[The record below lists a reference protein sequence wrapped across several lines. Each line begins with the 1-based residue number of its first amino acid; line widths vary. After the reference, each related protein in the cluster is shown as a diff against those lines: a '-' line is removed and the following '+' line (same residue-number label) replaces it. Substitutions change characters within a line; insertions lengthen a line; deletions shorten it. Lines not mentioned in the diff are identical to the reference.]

1 MLGSTCWDCTETR
14 RMAPA
19 HVEVH
24 RMLLF
29 AVVGKPVGHS
39 LSPQM
44 HRAAFHALGIEAEY
58 LRVECEAHELVG
70 LAAAVSAGAL
80 AGVNITIPHKRAA
93 FELAD
98 EASEEAKLLG
108 VANTWARR
116 DGAVLAH
123 NTDGAGF
130 LMGLQGVDLDTS
142 GSAVILGAGGAA
154 RAICL
159 ALSRRGHRVVVLAR
173 DPDRVQH
180 DFRLL
185 GGELRHWDG
194 ETALRAARE
203 AALVVNATPV
213 GMEPDCEAVPAFPL
227 GNLRP
232 AAVVYDIVY
241 RPRRTAWLRAAEAR
255 GLRTVDGVKMLA
267 GQGAAS
273 LELWLGRPAPLSA
286 MLAAL
291 ESSLEKAPGVAP
303 E

>member
-1 MLGSTCWDCTETR
+1 MGPIDVETK
-14 RMAPA
+14 
-19 HVEVH
+19 

-29 AVVGKPVGHS
+29 AVVGKPIGHS

-58 LRVECEAHELVG
+58 LRVECDPHEVGG
-70 LAAAVSAGAL
+70 LAAAVRTGAL

-98 EASEEAKLLG
+98 EASAEAKLLG
-108 VANTWARR
+108 VANTWVRR
-116 DGAVLAH
+116 DSKVVAY

-130 LMGLQGVDLDTS
+130 LMGLRDIELDAE
-142 GSAVILGAGGAA
+142 GSTVILGAGGAA

-159 ALSRRGHRVVVLAR
+159 ALSRQRRRVVVLSRHPDEAR
-173 DPDRVQH
+173 D

-185 GGELRHWDG
+185 GGEVTQWDG
-194 ETALRAARE
+194 ERAATAART

-213 GMEPDCEAVPAFPL
+213 GMEPDFEAIPAFPL

-232 AAVVYDIVY
+232 DAVVYDIIY

-255 GLRTVDGVKMLA
+255 GLRTVDGVRMLA

-273 LELWLGRPAPLSA
+273 LELWLGRPAPLKA

-291 ESSLEKAPGVAP
+291 ESSLEKAPGVTL